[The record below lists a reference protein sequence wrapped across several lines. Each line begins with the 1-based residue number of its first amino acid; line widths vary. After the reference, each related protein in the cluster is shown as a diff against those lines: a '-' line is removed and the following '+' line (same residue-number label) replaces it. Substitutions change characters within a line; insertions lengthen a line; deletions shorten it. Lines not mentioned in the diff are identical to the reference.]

1 MLTYCSNI
9 KMIHVHVD
17 LDKLKEEI
25 KNVVTENYAKLTAFP
40 KDNLPTLAA
49 KLYELKIIGGPVKND
64 PTYNSIIGEFECGL
78 MFISSFIEIK
88 KHCQSFLSG
97 LRFVGGGLANAA
109 ETLKQSWNATI
120 QRKWGVGF
128 LND

>member
-1 MLTYCSNI
+1 MTYCNS
-9 KMIHVHVD
+9 KLMICDID
-17 LDKLKEEI
+17 LDKLKQVI
-25 KNVVTENYAKLTAFP
+25 KNVVTENYAKLTDFP

-49 KLYELKIIGGPVKND
+49 KLFELKIISRPVKND
-64 PTYNSIIGEFECGL
+64 PSYNSIIGEFEGGL

-88 KHCQSFLSG
+88 EHCRNFLSG
-97 LRFVGGGLANAA
+97 LKFVGGGLANAA
-109 ETLKQSWNATI
+109 DTLKQSWNAAI